1 MKPSVTGE
9 IELAAV
15 WRDHSTRSF
24 EISQQDLSSDSPF
37 RSFTNSFWINSSA
50 QLQATLRHAQSS
62 VVVMMERGPM
72 THGGVDP
79 DRSLISMQNA
89 VLCIDCEVVS
99 TSSNDKCPVCS
110 SRSLFSLFRML
121 GGTLSDRKTEFRE
134 ERGEAVKYDLEI
146 TLKIK
151 EMTARD
157 LNDAITSIN
166 RLTMPGRGCRLE
178 SFHINVDSYVES
190 GKQSRTKA
198 A

>member
-1 MKPSVTGE
+1 MQVG
-9 IELAAV
+9 A
-15 WRDHSTRSF
+15 
-24 EISQQDLSSDSPF
+24 
-37 RSFTNSFWINSSA
+37 
-50 QLQATLRHAQSS
+50 
-62 VVVMMERGPM
+62 G
-72 THGGVDP
+72 P
-79 DRSLISMQNA
+79 DRSFIPMHNA

-99 TSSNDKCPVCS
+99 TSSNDRCPICS
-110 SRSLFSLFRML
+110 SHSLFSLSRML
-121 GGTLSDRKTEFRE
+121 GGTLSDRKIEFRE

-166 RLTMPGRGCRLE
+166 RLTMPGRGCLLE

-190 GKQSRTKA
+190 DKEYRANA

>member
-1 MKPSVTGE
+1 M
-9 IELAAV
+9 
-15 WRDHSTRSF
+15 
-24 EISQQDLSSDSPF
+24 QD
-37 RSFTNSFWINSSA
+37 
-50 QLQATLRHAQSS
+50 
-62 VVVMMERGPM
+62 
-72 THGGVDP
+72 
-79 DRSLISMQNA
+79 A

-110 SRSLFSLFRML
+110 SRSLFSLSRML
-121 GGTLSDRKTEFRE
+121 GGTLSDQKTEFGE
-134 ERGEAVKYDLEI
+134 ERGEAVKYDLDI

-166 RLTMPGRGCRLE
+166 RLTMPGRGCLLE

-190 GKQSRTKA
+190 GKESRAKA